1 MTIRL
6 RRASPN
12 DAATYAAIMGDPAVF
27 PGLLQMPHTDEES
40 WRVRLTD
47 MCAAGK
53 HDLPLVAELNGE
65 VVGSAGLH
73 PVGVALRR
81 RHVMVL
87 GIAVAP
93 QAQGQGVGSALM
105 QAMCDYADRWAGVLR
120 LELSV
125 YTDNAVAL
133 RLYRKFGFV
142 IEGTM
147 RGYSLRDGR
156 YVDTHAMARFHPDP
170 PAIAAVAAVAAVD
183 SGQPPMA

>member
-1 MTIRL
+1 MTIRV

-12 DAATYAAIMGDPAVF
+12 DAAAHASVMGDPAVY
-27 PGLLQMPHTDEES
+27 PGTLRMPYADEEA
-40 WRVRLTD
+40 WRVWLTD
-47 MCAAGK
+47 MCAPGK

-65 VVGSAGLH
+65 VLGCAGLH
-73 PVGVALRR
+73 PAGAAMRR
-81 RHVMVL
+81 RHVMAL
-87 GIAVAP
+87 GIVVAP

-105 QAMCDYADRWAGVLR
+105 LAMCDYADRWAGVLR

-156 YVDTHAMARFHPDP
+156 YVNTHAMARFHPDP
-170 PAIAAVAAVAAVD
+170 PAIMKIEAGNPSA
-183 SGQPPMA
+183 

>member
-1 MTIRL
+1 MTIRV

-12 DAATYAAIMGDPAVF
+12 DAAAYAAVMGDPAVY
-27 PGLLQMPHTDEES
+27 PGLLQMPYTDEET
-40 WRVRLTD
+40 WRVRLTEF
-47 MCAAGK
+47 CAPGK

-65 VVGSAGLH
+65 VVGNAGLH
-73 PVGVALRR
+73 PAGVAMRR
-81 RHVMVL
+81 RHVMAL
-87 GIAVAP
+87 GIVVAP
-93 QAQGQGVGSALM
+93 QAQGQGVGSTLM

-142 IEGTM
+142 IEGAM

-156 YVDTHAMARFHPDP
+156 YVDAHAMARFHPDP
-170 PAIAAVAAVAAVD
+170 PAI
-183 SGQPPMA
+183 MANETDNPAG

>member
-1 MTIRL
+1 MTIRV

-12 DAATYAAIMGDPAVF
+12 DAAAYAAIMGDPAVY
-27 PGLLQMPHTDEES
+27 PGLLQMPHTDTET
-40 WRVRLTD
+40 WRVRLTEI
-47 MCAAGK
+47 CAAGK
-53 HDLPLVAELNGE
+53 HDLALVAELNGE
-65 VVGSAGLH
+65 VIGSAGLH
-73 PVGVALRR
+73 PVGAGMRR
-81 RHVMVL
+81 RHVMAL
-87 GIAVAP
+87 GIAVAA

-105 QAMCDYADRWAGVLR
+105 QAMCDYADRWAGALR

-156 YVDTHAMARFHPDP
+156 YADTHAMARFHPDP
-170 PAIAAVAAVAAVD
+170 PTIAPIGADNPAT
-183 SGQPPMA
+183 

>member
-1 MTIRL
+1 MTIRV

-12 DAATYAAIMGDPAVF
+12 DAAAYAAIMGDPAVYS
-27 PGLLQMPHTDEES
+27 GLLQMPHTDAET
-40 WRVRLTD
+40 WRVRLTEI
-47 MCAAGK
+47 CAAGK

-65 VVGSAGLH
+65 VIGSAGLQ
-73 PVGVALRR
+73 PVDAGMRR
-81 RHVMVL
+81 RHVMAL
-87 GIAVAP
+87 GIAVAA

-156 YVDTHAMARFHPDP
+156 YADTHAMARFHPDP
-170 PAIAAVAAVAAVD
+170 PAIAAIGADNPAA
-183 SGQPPMA
+183 